1 MRPAVLLEPAG
12 REDIEALVAL
22 ERLCF
27 SHPWT
32 PRNFT
37 DAMADPPRSR
47 VVVLRMPHASGPSER
62 GIAAYCV
69 YQIAAGELHVHNLA
83 VDPGARRAGLGRL
96 LMLRVLELAG
106 RAGACVALLEV
117 RRSNEVARALYESLG
132 FHVLAT
138 RRNYYSHPAEDALV
152 MEKPLP

>member
-1 MRPAVLLEPAG
+1 MNPAVVLEPAAEG
-12 REDIEALVAL
+12 DLDALVAL
-22 ERLCF
+22 ERACF

-32 PRNFT
+32 PRNFA

-47 VVVLRMPHASGPSER
+47 VVVLRAPHAAGDPER

-69 YQIAAGELHVHNLA
+69 YETVAGELHVHNLA
-83 VDPGARRAGLGRL
+83 VHPGVRRGGLGRQ
-96 LMLRVLELAG
+96 LMRMVMDVAARG
-106 RAGACVALLEV
+106 GARAALLEV
-117 RRSNEVARALYESLG
+117 RRSNEAARRLYETLG
-132 FHVLAT
+132 FRVLAT